1 MCLHPVALALQLLH
15 EYMVKLARKLMPHCP
30 HAPPNV
36 TEKASSKFQF
46 LKRTGLNAMIK
57 EKKKSNEE
65 FLY

>member
-15 EYMVKLARKLMPHCP
+15 KYRVKLARKLMPHCS

-36 TEKASSKFQF
+36 TEKAPSKFQF
-46 LKRTGLNAMIK
+46 LKRTGLNATIK
-57 EKKKSNEE
+57 EKTSNEE